1 MSKLRLRQ
9 HIHSNS
15 TKLNES
21 AGTDTLNLGEF
32 VMIKAMSGTNTFWVD
47 DPRITSMEGMP
58 SIVPNIFK
66 LSIYNVPLENFIGM
80 PEKFS
85 SDEVVI
91 AVQHCDKVSSLH
103 GMTSNIREIQITN
116 CVKLTKLDGT
126 FPNLRSIGIDDQT
139 ISNVDVSS
147 IMAPK
152 LAHFNIDSKS
162 IKFSDRVLP
171 RVNEL
176 SSGLG
181 LRMSFGKIKLVDH
194 LKTAGIGKVGILYL
208 DAQGASDLV
217 DFEGINTHLKFNA
230 AAGGKAK
237 VILAGTHSNYTGL
250 SRLLMCDG
258 LSTIGVSRLQLPQE
272 IALFITSIELP
283 ASRKDILTFTRLC
296 SEHKVA
302 HLV

>member
-9 HIHSNS
+9 HIHS

-21 AGTDTLNLGEF
+21 AGPDTLNLGEF
-32 VMIKAMSGTNTFWVD
+32 VTIKAMHGTHSFWID

-58 SIVPNIFK
+58 SFVPNTFNMRVYTIP
-66 LSIYNVPLENFIGM
+66 IENFIGM

-85 SDEVVI
+85 SDGVTVNIE
-91 AVQHCDKVSSLH
+91 HCDKVSSLQ
-103 GMTSNIREIQITN
+103 GMTSNIHELQITN
-116 CVKLTKLDGT
+116 CGKLTKLDGT
-126 FPNLRSIGIDDQT
+126 YPNLRSISIHHNDSS
-139 ISNVDVSS
+139 INVSS
-147 IMAPK
+147 LVSPK
-152 LAHFNIDSKS
+152 LTHFSIDSRS
-162 IKFSDRVLP
+162 MKFSDSVLP

-176 SSGLG
+176 SGGLG
-181 LRMSFGKIKLVDH
+181 LQMSFGEIKLVDH
-194 LKTAGIGKVGILYL
+194 LKTAGISKVGILYL
-208 DAQGASDLV
+208 NALGASDLV

-258 LSTIGVSRLQLPQE
+258 LSTIGVTQLQLPQE
-272 IALFITSIELP
+272 IASFITSIELP
-283 ASRKDILTFTRLC
+283 ASRKDILTFTKLC

>member
-9 HIHSNS
+9 HIH
-15 TKLNES
+15 TTRLNEG
-21 AGTDTLNLGEF
+21 AEPDTLSLGEF
-32 VMIKAMSGTNTFWVD
+32 VTIKAMHGTHSFWID

-58 SIVPNIFK
+58 SFVPNVFNMRV
-66 LSIYNVPLENFIGM
+66 YNIPIENFIGM

-85 SDEVVI
+85 SDGVTVNIE
-91 AVQHCDKVSSLH
+91 HCDKVSSLQ
-103 GMTSNIREIQITN
+103 GMTSNIYELRITN
-116 CVKLTKLDGT
+116 CGKLTKLDGT
-126 FPNLRSIGIDDQT
+126 YPNLRSISIHHNDSS
-139 ISNVDVSS
+139 INVSS
-147 IMAPK
+147 LVSPK
-152 LAHFNIDSKS
+152 LTHFSIDSRS
-162 IKFSDRVLP
+162 MKFSDSVLP

-176 SSGLG
+176 SGGLG
-181 LRMSFGKIKLVDH
+181 LQMSFGEIKLVDH
-194 LKTAGIGKVGILYL
+194 LKTAGISKVGILYL
-208 DAQGASDLV
+208 NALGASDLV

-258 LSTIGVSRLQLPQE
+258 LSTIGVTQLQLPQE
-272 IALFITSIELP
+272 IASFITSIELP
-283 ASRKDILTFTRLC
+283 ASRKDILTFTKLC